1 MADGLAKGSIH
12 RTITTGVAENSNLGG
27 KVDNA
32 SDETHAGTEL
42 KLEISPDVA
51 KLMQV
56 ATYASVTV
64 ATILIITKLGAWLA
78 TESVSM
84 LSSLVDSMLDAGSSL
99 INLFA
104 IHQALQPADR
114 EHRFGHGKAEALA
127 GLAQAAFIAGS
138 GVFLVLEAI
147 DRLIN
152 PRLVVNAELG
162 IGVMV
167 FAILL
172 TSLLVIFQA
181 YVVRKTGSLAITAD
195 SFHYRVDILVNAA
208 VILSLLL
215 ATYGGFELADP
226 LFAVGIVMYMGLGS
240 WKIARQSLDDL
251 MDRELPDEDRRR
263 IREIVMNHPKV
274 RDVHDMRTR
283 TSGPYSFIQIHLE
296 MDRGLTL
303 VEAHEISDEVMYK
316 VEEAFPNTEV
326 LIHQDPEGVEERR
339 DDL

>member
-1 MADGLAKGSIH
+1 M
-12 RTITTGVAENSNLGG
+12 N
-27 KVDNA
+27 NA
-32 SDETHAGTEL
+32 SDHPQVEAEPKTG
-42 KLEISPDVA
+42 PDSNIA
-51 KLMQV
+51 KLMRV

-64 ATILIITKLGAWLA
+64 ATILIIAKLGAWLA

-84 LSSLVDSMLDAGSSL
+84 LSSLVDSILDAGSSL

-104 IHQALQPADR
+104 VHQALQPADR

-138 GVFLVLEAI
+138 GVFLILEAI
-147 DRLIN
+147 DRMIN
-152 PRLVVNAELG
+152 PRVVVNGELG
-162 IGVMV
+162 IAVMV
-167 FAILL
+167 LAILL

-208 VILSLLL
+208 VILSLYL
-215 ATYGGFELADP
+215 ATYGGFVLADP
-226 LFAVGIVMYMGLGS
+226 LFAVGIVLYMGWGS

-251 MDRELPDEDRRR
+251 MDREFPDEDRIR

-316 VEEAFPNTEV
+316 VEEAFPKTEV